1 MPILI
6 DAQMMHF
13 QIDESWMLLIAFY
26 FPNLYKFMGLAE
38 NWVPN
43 NFIIDGHAPHHSLA
57 VFRGPPPF
65 FGRDGQSHFMLL
77 FFSDDIAI

>member
-1 MPILI
+1 MDAIDCIL
-6 DAQMMHF
+6 
-13 QIDESWMLLIAFY
+13 LPKY
-26 FPNLYKFMGLAE
+26 MGLAE

-43 NFIIDGHAPHHSLA
+43 NFSIDDHAPHHSLA

-65 FGRDGQSHFMLL
+65 LGEMDNLTSCCC